1 MPTNLKQHLTV
12 RNIFIAIVAI
22 NMLSAMTMSPLG
34 GTFQHA
40 TEPITRSAP
49 ELTAQASKANPA
61 LIAHLFPGEAALPT
75 AQQPPATMRSL
86 SAAPARIAQRPHPE
100 GSSDPPKL
108 GWIMLLSVGAMAL
121 YVRYLINKAVQS
133 AAGQVF
139 NVAKQVA
146 GSLAGGKAAA
156 PQAGSPKATAPRL
169 STKPSVPHA
178 KTQSRKTT
186 VVRPSRWP
194 FAA

>member
-1 MPTNLKQHLTV
+1 
-12 RNIFIAIVAI
+12 
-22 NMLSAMTMSPLG
+22 
-34 GTFQHA
+34 
-40 TEPITRSAP
+40 
-49 ELTAQASKANPA
+49 
-61 LIAHLFPGEAALPT
+61 
-75 AQQPPATMRSL
+75 
-86 SAAPARIAQRPHPE
+86 
-100 GSSDPPKL
+100 
-108 GWIMLLSVGAMAL
+108 MLLSVGAMAL

-156 PQAGSPKATAPRL
+156 PPTGSPKATAPKPRPA
-169 STKPSVPHA
+169 TKPPVPHP